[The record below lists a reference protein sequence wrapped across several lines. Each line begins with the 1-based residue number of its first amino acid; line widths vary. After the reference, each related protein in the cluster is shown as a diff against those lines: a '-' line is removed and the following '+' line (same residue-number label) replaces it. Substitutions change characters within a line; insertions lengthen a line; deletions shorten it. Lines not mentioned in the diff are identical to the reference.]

1 MNSLT
6 KALRDGDYAAYTAGN
21 TASLIGNW
29 MQRIAVG
36 WLAWEMTRSGTWLGI
51 IAFADMFPAVI
62 HAPLGGAVADRWDRL
77 RAMQASQ
84 VAAFVVAVL
93 LALTALSGFL
103 TIWLLLVFTLTLGSL
118 FAVAMPLRMSIVSW
132 LVTRE
137 NLGAAVAINSITFN
151 VARFIGPAIAG
162 TLIAYFGAD
171 VSLAVS
177 AFAYLIFAV
186 SMKFV
191 TPHTAHKPSQK
202 GVSLLRDM
210 RDGFTYTIRHEG
222 IFAVLLLMVAM
233 GLGAR
238 PLVELLPG
246 FAGGIF
252 DSGPGGLAVLTS
264 TIGLGAIIGGISL
277 SLRSGQDRPVRT
289 ILANSTVLASSV
301 LAFTVAPTIHVA
313 VPIALVVGFSMV
325 SSAIAIQTSIQ
336 LAAREDVLGRVLSV
350 YSMVLR
356 GGPAIGA
363 LIIGSF
369 SELVGLSLAMAMG
382 GCGLALVTIYTF
394 ARRESL
400 SGSLAT
406 HGD

>member
-1 MNSLT
+1 MNSLV
-6 KALRDGDYAAYTAGN
+6 KALSEGDYGVYTAGN

-36 WLAWEMTRSGTWLGI
+36 WLAWEMTESGTWLGV

-62 HAPLGGAVADRWDRL
+62 LAPLGGAVADRWDRL

-84 VAAFVVAVL
+84 FVAFGVAVAMAICA
-93 LALTALSGFL
+93 LAGVLN
-103 TIWLLLVFTLTLGSL
+103 IWLLFFFTLTLGSL

-132 LVTRE
+132 LVSRE
-137 NLGAAVAINSITFN
+137 HLGAAVAINSITFN

-162 TLIAYFGAD
+162 TLIAYFGSD
-171 VSLAVS
+171 ISLTVS
-177 AFAYLIFAV
+177 AFAYLIFALSLNFV
-186 SMKFV
+186 RTRTSHPARSKKF
-191 TPHTAHKPSQK
+191 
-202 GVSLLRDM
+202 SLFRDM
-210 RDGFTYTIRHEG
+210 RDGFAYTARHEG
-222 IFAVLLLMVAM
+222 IFALLLLMIAM

-246 FAGGIF
+246 FASGTFG
-252 DSGPGGLAVLTS
+252 SGPGGLATLTS
-264 TIGLGAIIGGISL
+264 SIGLGAIIGGVWL
-277 SLRSGQDRPVRT
+277 SMRSGQDRLVRT
-289 ILANSTVLASSV
+289 ILTNSSILATAV

-356 GGPAIGA
+356 GAPAIGA

-369 SELVGLSLAMAMG
+369 SELVGLRLAMAAG
-382 GCGLALVTIYTF
+382 GIGLAMITVIMIIRRERLRQSLVTHD
-394 ARRESL
+394 E
-400 SGSLAT
+400 
-406 HGD
+406 